1 MADRGGYLGRN
12 PGDTSVR
19 FARQSYVVSG
29 ATSLFTF
36 SSGYDVGFIDVFL
49 NGSKLVNGL
58 DYTANDKQTV
68 SLTIPA
74 QSGDSLEF
82 VAYKA
87 FDIVSIIS
95 SSDGDF
101 TAGGNITASGNIVSG
116 GTIQGTFVGDGTQI
130 TGIVTAGGN
139 GSNFTGIVTTIT
151 AGDNISVDSS
161 TGNVTITG
169 LANTSNVVADT
180 LVVSG
185 VGTFSG
191 GVKGIGI
198 SSGGTVVT
206 TDAIETLN
214 FIGAGNT
221 FKVTGSQV
229 DISIQGGGG
238 GAGLSTVG
246 VNTGFVFSNPNSIT
260 TSIQL
265 TEPGYNYGMFG
276 PITISGVGVT
286 VTVGAGN
293 SFTIV

>member
-74 QSGDSLEF
+74 QSGDSLEL

-101 TAGGNITASGNIVSG
+101 TASGNIIAG
-116 GTIQGTFVGDGTQI
+116 GTIQGNFVGDGSGLTGI
-130 TGIVTAGGN
+130 LTGGSNGSNLTGIVT
-139 GSNFTGIVTTIT
+139 SIT

-169 LANTSNVVADT
+169 LANTTNVVADT

>member
-1 MADRGGYLGRN
+1 MAGDRGGYLGRN

-74 QSGDSLEF
+74 QSGDSLEL

-101 TAGGNITASGNIVSG
+101 TAGGNITAG
-116 GTIQGTFVGDGTQI
+116 GTIQGSFIGDGSQL
-130 TGIVTAGGN
+130 TGIVTDGSN

-221 FKVTGSQV
+221 FKVTGTQV
-229 DISIQGGGG
+229 DISIQGGGGG

-260 TSIQL
+260 ESIQL